1 LALHR
6 SGELG
11 AYRRGYENGFRTLG
25 RQALLEPIEWTE
37 DDWFRAKGGDLS
49 QPMAKPRNGKTGPSG
64 TALSDDFSS
73 NKFGIQWAFHSPG
86 PGELK
91 RVTYGDKALSLTAA
105 GSSPADSSPLTCGV
119 VDRAYQVE
127 VSLKLQ
133 GEAEAGLLLF
143 YNHKA
148 FVGMG
153 FNSEAIK
160 SFQYAEEQSWARIPL
175 KTRSLR
181 MRITNDH
188 QVITYEYSQDAGRT
202 WVRHP
207 TRMEVSGLNH
217 NVFGGFLSSKV
228 GIYCAGSGK
237 VQLSDYRY
245 RALSD
250 THQR

>member
-105 GSSPADSSPLTCGV
+105 GSSPAD
-119 VDRAYQVE
+119 
-127 VSLKLQ
+127 
-133 GEAEAGLLLF
+133 LLLF